1 LFNGE
6 FADHPETSMK
16 ARAMREATVRA
27 MGVIIHAMRP
37 PLPMLAVCARDVV
50 WYGWWGGI
58 SQVKWVDS
66 QPVGVGSK

>member
-1 LFNGE
+1 
-6 FADHPETSMK
+6 
-16 ARAMREATVRA
+16 VRA

-58 SQVKWVDS
+58 S
-66 QPVGVGSK
+66 